1 MAKTKENT
9 DKFVQEWMPKDEQLI
24 LFYRGLNEFLK
35 EYLENK
41 FDEFDNSNSKI
52 IADPLLGY
60 IHFSALE
67 IAIIDTKLF
76 QRLRKIR
83 QLGLAYL
90 VFPSLEYSR
99 FEHSLGVLGRLNQIV
114 NKLIENNIRNN
125 PDDNIQKII
134 DKHINALRLAA
145 LLHDVGHCLF
155 SHCSERVVENLKGEG
170 LYPSTIKIQE
180 IFSEHFNKTQ
190 KIPFAELF
198 SISIIGS
205 VHFYNYIKNLGI
217 HTPKDLIIILENAA
231 KLIIGLPIQNDPNT
245 IFLSQ
250 LISSGLD
257 VDKVDYMI
265 REQHYSG
272 IKLEIDLDR
281 ILSKL
286 QVFDISI
293 YELPLNLN
301 HLKKEFH
308 AEARC
313 KVLGFAKGG
322 QFAYEEF
329 CIARLALHVKVYL
342 HQKVR
347 AAEAQ
352 LSMYLRLIAE
362 NVFFQK
368 AHNWLYLPEF
378 IIEYPEIVE
387 KYLEVDLF
395 NQTSSI
401 IECKNKLTN
410 ISNRNILHR
419 AYAFGPINNISES
432 IENSNYSEETLSFF
446 YTIGISPDVFEKE
459 FKKEI
464 MILVKRLN
472 VSIDKNGIEDTI
484 IDFPRLMS
492 IQQGHQSLYF
502 ERGNLIPLKWTI
514 PIDKIT
520 VYFQENRA
528 LAYVFAPKSICGIV
542 GIASEKVVFNL
553 TKKVF
558 NLQGFIS
565 KSSFASFTKIKAEL
579 SQSDYYKKTPQ
590 LKDTSTYLKSGEA
603 VEKVK
608 TINEKLASFK
618 SLNNN
623 ERVTLSRII
632 TFVNQFPENLQ
643 SACLSFLQH
652 IEIYNENLLTEELNK
667 VIERLKDKKIGLS
680 YLGGASDS
688 AGRFPYYLRSLLEKN
703 NLEIQNLTD
712 NLINDADVIILYDDN
727 INSGLQL
734 LNIFAELLGEKENLA
749 DDINLVNE
757 GHIKP
762 LLTPEAKEKFKTIPI
777 YLVYIVGAENIET
790 KVRKMLQDNLKIDGK
805 NVHISINKVLLD
817 NKKIF
822 SGSESDYNHEQK
834 ALLKNFLLSKGE
846 QLLKSEGKGS
856 NKIETCKLGY
866 ANAEAMVFFP
876 YNVPTMTI
884 TPLWLSGET
893 DGEIWI
899 PLAERRRRRSKD
911 GKIIGED

>member
-1 MAKTKENT
+1 MAKTKGNIG
-9 DKFVQEWMPKDEQLI
+9 KYVQDWMPKDESLL
-24 LFYRGLNEFLK
+24 LFYSGLNEFLT
-35 EYLENK
+35 EYLVNDK
-41 FDEFDNSNSKI
+41 LNDYDNNSSKI

-60 IHFSALE
+60 IHFSAFE
-67 IAIIDTKLF
+67 VAIIDTKLF

-99 FEHSLGVLGRLNQIV
+99 FEHSLGVLGRLNQIL
-114 NKLIENNIRNN
+114 NKLIENNLRNN

-134 DKHINALRLAA
+134 DKNINSIRIAA
-145 LLHDVGHCLF
+145 LMHDIGHCLF
-155 SHCSERVVENLKGEG
+155 SHCSERVIEKTLGEG
-170 LYPSTIKIQE
+170 LYPSAEKIQE
-180 IFSEHFNKTQ
+180 IFTNHFNRIK

-198 SISIIGS
+198 SIAIIGS
-205 VHFYNYIKNLGI
+205 STFANFIRKLEI
-217 HTPKDLIIILENAA
+217 HTPKELFSTLENAA

-257 VDKVDYMI
+257 VDKVDYMA

-293 YELPLNLN
+293 YDLPRNLS
-301 HLKKEFH
+301 HFKKEFN
-308 AEARC
+308 ADARC

-329 CIARLALHVKVYL
+329 CIARLALHVKIYL

-352 LSMYLRLIAE
+352 LSLYLSLIAK
-362 NVFFQK
+362 NSFFQK

-378 IIEYPEIVE
+378 IIEYPDIVE
-387 KYLEVDLF
+387 KYLKVDLF
-395 NQTSSI
+395 NQTSLI
-401 IECKNKLTN
+401 IEHKHKLIN

-432 IENSNYSEETLSFF
+432 ISDNSITEETRSFF
-446 YTIGISPDVFEKE
+446 DNIGIVATEFESKL
-459 FKKEI
+459 KKEI
-464 MILVKRLN
+464 LSIAKIIGSSINN
-472 VSIDKNGIEDTI
+472 VDLEDTI
-484 IDFPRLMS
+484 IDIPRLMN
-492 IQQGHQSLYF
+492 IQQGHESLFF

-528 LAYVFAPKSICGIV
+528 LAYVFSPKSISGIA
-542 GIASEKVVFNL
+542 GIASEKVIFEI

-558 NLQGFIS
+558 NQESFIS
-565 KSSFASFTKIKAEL
+565 KSSFNSFTQIKSVL
-579 SQSDYYKKTPQ
+579 SQSDFYKKTPQ
-590 LKDTSTYLKSGEA
+590 LKEISPYLKSGEA
-603 VEKVK
+603 VEKIK
-608 TINEKLASFK
+608 LIYEKLASFK

-623 ERVTLSRII
+623 ERVTINRII
-632 TFVNQFPENLQ
+632 TFVNQFPEKIQ

-652 IEIYNENLLTEELNK
+652 IEIYHENLLTEELNK
-667 VIERLKDKKIGLS
+667 VIERLKDKRIGLS
-680 YLGGASDS
+680 YLGSASDS
-688 AGRFPYYLRSLLEKN
+688 AGRFPYYLRSLLDKN
-703 NLEIQNLTD
+703 NIEIQTLTD
-712 NLINDADVIILYDDN
+712 NLINESDVLILYDDN

-734 LNIFAELLGEKENLA
+734 LNIFAELLGEKDKL
-749 DDINLVNE
+749 DSKINLVNE
-757 GHIKP
+757 EHIKP
-762 LLTPEAKEKFKTIPI
+762 LITESAKEKFRNMPI
-777 YLVYIVGAENIET
+777 YLVYIIGVENIET
-790 KVRKMLQDNLKIDGK
+790 KVRKMLEDNLNIKAENI
-805 NVHISINKVLLD
+805 HLSINKLLLD

-822 SGSESDYNHEQK
+822 SGSDSEFNHENK
-834 ALLKNFLLSKGE
+834 AVLKDFLISKGE
-846 QLLKSEGKGS
+846 QLLKSE
-856 NKIETCKLGY
+856 NKESHKINTCKLGY

-884 TPLWLSGET
+884 TALWFYGET
-893 DGEIWI
+893 DGEIWV
-899 PLAERRRRRSKD
+899 PLAERRRRTKD
-911 GKIIGED
+911 GRIIGED